1 MKVGIIGGSGLYN
14 LKELDKVKN
23 IQNDTPL
30 GKPSSD
36 FLTGEVHDIPLVF
49 IPRHGIGHVLLPT
62 EIPFRANIWGLKKL
76 GVTHLISVGAVG
88 SLKEEIIPGHIVFP
102 DQFIDLTRH
111 RTSTFFGNGV
121 VAHVQF
127 GDPVCPKLCEKLVK
141 AAQVVGAT
149 IHLGGT
155 YICMEGPAF
164 SSRAESLLYRSWG
177 ADVIGMTN
185 AQEAK
190 LAREA
195 EMAFASIA
203 LATDYDCWHPDHDA
217 VTVEQVS
224 KIMAQNTL
232 VAKEIIDEFA
242 IKFPQHREAC
252 SSGADTALDG
262 AIMSSLQSL
271 ATEELEKFTAI
282 AGRLLNEQE
291 GK

>member
-14 LKELDKVKN
+14 LKELEKIDNV
-23 IQNDTPL
+23 QLDTPF

-36 FLTGEVHDIPLVF
+36 FLTGEVHNIPVIF
-49 IPRHGIGHVLLPT
+49 IPRHGLGHVLLPT

-88 SLKEEIIPGHIVFP
+88 SLKEEIIPGHMVFP

-111 RTSTFFGNGV
+111 RISTFFGNGV

-127 GDPVCPKLCEKLVK
+127 GDPVCPKLSEKLVQ
-141 AAQVVGAT
+141 AAQAVGAT

-195 EMAFASIA
+195 EIAFASIA
-203 LATDYDCWHPDHDA
+203 LATDYDCWHVSESEVNVEDIIKVMHENVETARRIIVETLRNLPPDFPNSQQDA
-217 VTVEQVS
+217 LKFALITEKS
-224 KIMAQNTL
+224 KI
-232 VAKEIIDEFA
+232 
-242 IKFPQHREAC
+242 PQKTR
-252 SSGADTALDG
+252 SDLD
-262 AIMSSLQSL
+262 
-271 ATEELEKFTAI
+271 
-282 AGRLLNEQE
+282 LLLS
-291 GK
+291 KYFD

>member
-14 LKELDKVKN
+14 LKELDKVNN
-23 IQNDTPL
+23 IQIDTPF

-36 FLTGEVHDIPLVF
+36 FLTGEIHDIPVVF

-111 RTSTFFGNGV
+111 RTSTFFGNGI

-127 GDPVCPKLCEKLVK
+127 GDPVCPKLSEKLVQS
-141 AAQVVGAT
+141 AQTVGAS

-164 SSRAESLLYRSWG
+164 SSRAESMLYRSWG

-195 EMAFASIA
+195 EMSFASIA
-203 LATDYDCWHPDHDA
+203 LATDYDCWHVSESEVNVDDIIKVMHENVETARRIIVETMRNLTPDFPNSQQDA
-217 VTVEQVS
+217 LKFALLTEKS
-224 KIMAQNTL
+224 KI
-232 VAKEIIDEFA
+232 
-242 IKFPQHREAC
+242 PQKTRN
-252 SSGADTALDG
+252 DLDLF
-262 AIMSSLQSL
+262 ISRYLD
-271 ATEELEKFTAI
+271 
-282 AGRLLNEQE
+282 
-291 GK
+291 

>member
-14 LKELDKVKN
+14 LKELEKAEKVLL
-23 IQNDTPL
+23 DTPF
-30 GKPSSD
+30 GKPSSE
-36 FLTGEVHDIPLVF
+36 FLTGEVHNIQVIF
-49 IPRHGIGHVLLPT
+49 IPRHGLGHVLLPT

-88 SLKEEIIPGHIVFP
+88 SLKEEIIPGHMVFP

-127 GDPVCPKLCEKLVK
+127 GDPVCHKLCEKLVL
-141 AAQVVGAT
+141 AAQAVGET

-203 LATDYDCWHPDHDA
+203 LATDYDCWHVSESEVNVEDIIKVMHENVETARRIIVETLRNLPPDFPNSQQDA
-217 VTVEQVS
+217 LKFALITEKS
-224 KIMAQNTL
+224 KI
-232 VAKEIIDEFA
+232 
-242 IKFPQHREAC
+242 PQKTR
-252 SSGADTALDG
+252 SDLD
-262 AIMSSLQSL
+262 
-271 ATEELEKFTAI
+271 
-282 AGRLLNEQE
+282 LLL
-291 GK
+291 KKYLD

>member
-14 LKELDKVKN
+14 LNELEKVEK
-23 IQNDTPL
+23 IKIDTPF
-30 GKPSSD
+30 GKTSSD
-36 FLTGEVHDIPLVF
+36 FLTGEVYNIPVVF
-49 IPRHGIGHVLLPT
+49 IPRHGLGHVLLPT

-88 SLKEEIIPGHIVFP
+88 SLKEEIVPGHIVFP

-111 RTSTFFGNGV
+111 RNTTFFGNGI

-127 GDPVCPKLCEKLVK
+127 GDPVCPKFSEKLVH
-141 AAQVVGAT
+141 AAQKVGAN
-149 IHLGGT
+149 IHYGGT

-195 EMAFASIA
+195 EIAFASIA
-203 LATDYDCWHPDHDA
+203 LATDYDCWHVSESEVNVEDIIKVMHENVETARRIIVETLRNIPHDFPNSQQDA
-217 VTVEQVS
+217 LKFALITEKTKIPQKTRSDLDLLLS
-224 KIMAQNTL
+224 KY
-232 VAKEIIDEFA
+232 
-242 IKFPQHREAC
+242 
-252 SSGADTALDG
+252 LD
-262 AIMSSLQSL
+262 
-271 ATEELEKFTAI
+271 
-282 AGRLLNEQE
+282 
-291 GK
+291 

>member
-14 LKELDKVKN
+14 LKELEKVEKV
-23 IQNDTPL
+23 QLDTPF

-36 FLTGEVHDIPLVF
+36 FLTGEVHNIPVIF
-49 IPRHGIGHVLLPT
+49 IPRHGLGHVLLPT

-164 SSRAESLLYRSWG
+164 SSRAESLLYQSWG

-203 LATDYDCWHPDHDA
+203 LATDYDCWHISESEVNVEDIINVMHENVETARQIIVETLRNLPPDFPNSQQDA
-217 VTVEQVS
+217 LKFSLITEKS
-224 KIMAQNTL
+224 KISQKTRS
-232 VAKEIIDEFA
+232 D
-242 IKFPQHREAC
+242 
-252 SSGADTALDG
+252 LD
-262 AIMSSLQSL
+262 
-271 ATEELEKFTAI
+271 
-282 AGRLLNEQE
+282 LLLS
-291 GK
+291 KYLD

>member
-14 LKELDKVKN
+14 LKELDKVNN
-23 IQNDTPL
+23 IQMDTPF

-36 FLTGEVHDIPLVF
+36 FLTGEVYDIPVVF

-111 RTSTFFGNGV
+111 RTSTFFGNGI

-127 GDPVCPKLCEKLVK
+127 GEPVCPKLSEKLVQS
-141 AAQVVGAT
+141 AQTVGAS

-195 EMAFASIA
+195 EMSFASIA
-203 LATDYDCWHPDHDA
+203 LATDYDCWHVSESEVNVDDIIKVMHENVETARRIIVETMRNLTPDFPNSQQDA
-217 VTVEQVS
+217 LKFALLTEKS
-224 KIMAQNTL
+224 KI
-232 VAKEIIDEFA
+232 
-242 IKFPQHREAC
+242 PQKTRNN
-252 SSGADTALDG
+252 LDLF
-262 AIMSSLQSL
+262 ISRYLD
-271 ATEELEKFTAI
+271 
-282 AGRLLNEQE
+282 
-291 GK
+291 

>member
-14 LKELDKVKN
+14 LKELEKIDNV
-23 IQNDTPL
+23 QLDTPF

-36 FLTGEVHDIPLVF
+36 FLTGEVHDIPVIF
-49 IPRHGIGHVLLPT
+49 IPRHGLGHVLLPT

-88 SLKEEIIPGHIVFP
+88 SLKEEIIPGHMVFP

-111 RTSTFFGNGV
+111 RTSTFFGNGI

-127 GDPVCPKLCEKLVK
+127 GDPVCPKLSKKLVQS
-141 AAQVVGAT
+141 AQTVGAN

-155 YICMEGPAF
+155 YICIEGPAF

-203 LATDYDCWHPDHDA
+203 LATDYDCWHVSESEVNVEDIIKVMHENVETARRIIVETLRNLPPDFPNSQQDA
-217 VTVEQVS
+217 LKFSLITEKS
-224 KIMAQNTL
+224 KIPQKTR
-232 VAKEIIDEFA
+232 ID
-242 IKFPQHREAC
+242 
-252 SSGADTALDG
+252 LD
-262 AIMSSLQSL
+262 
-271 ATEELEKFTAI
+271 
-282 AGRLLNEQE
+282 LLLS
-291 GK
+291 KYLD

>member
-1 MKVGIIGGSGLYN
+1 MKIGIIGGSGLYN
-14 LKELDKVKN
+14 LKELEKVDKV
-23 IQNDTPL
+23 QLDTPF
-30 GKPSSD
+30 GEPSSD
-36 FLTGEVHDIPLVF
+36 FLTGEVHNIPVIF
-49 IPRHGIGHVLLPT
+49 IPRHGLGHVLLPT

-88 SLKEEIIPGHIVFP
+88 SLKEEIIPGHMVFP

-121 VAHVQF
+121 VGHVQF
-127 GDPVCPKLCEKLVK
+127 GDPVCPKLSETLVE
-141 AAQVVGAT
+141 AAQTVGAT

-203 LATDYDCWHPDHDA
+203 LATDYDCWHVSESEVNVEDIIKVMHENVETARRIIVETLRNLPPDFPNSQQDA
-217 VTVEQVS
+217 LKFALITEKS
-224 KIMAQNTL
+224 KI
-232 VAKEIIDEFA
+232 
-242 IKFPQHREAC
+242 PQKTR
-252 SSGADTALDG
+252 SDLD
-262 AIMSSLQSL
+262 
-271 ATEELEKFTAI
+271 
-282 AGRLLNEQE
+282 LLL
-291 GK
+291 KKYLD

>member
-14 LKELDKVKN
+14 LKELDKVNN
-23 IQNDTPL
+23 IQIDTPF

-36 FLTGEVHDIPLVF
+36 FLTGEVHDIPVVF

-111 RTSTFFGNGV
+111 RTSTFFGNGI

-127 GDPVCPKLCEKLVK
+127 GDPVCPKLSEKLVQS
-141 AAQVVGAT
+141 AQTVGAS

-195 EMAFASIA
+195 EMSFASIA
-203 LATDYDCWHPDHDA
+203 LATDYDCWHVSESEVNVDDIIKVMHENVETARRIIVETMRNLTPDFPNSQQDA
-217 VTVEQVS
+217 LKFALLTEKS
-224 KIMAQNTL
+224 KIPQKTR
-232 VAKEIIDEFA
+232 ID
-242 IKFPQHREAC
+242 
-252 SSGADTALDG
+252 LDLF
-262 AIMSSLQSL
+262 ISRYLD
-271 ATEELEKFTAI
+271 
-282 AGRLLNEQE
+282 
-291 GK
+291 

>member
-14 LKELDKVKN
+14 LKELDKVNN
-23 IQNDTPL
+23 IQIDTPF

-36 FLTGEVHDIPLVF
+36 FLTGELHDIPVVF

-127 GDPVCPKLCEKLVK
+127 GDPVCPKLSEKLVQSAK
-141 AAQVVGAT
+141 TVGAN

-195 EMAFASIA
+195 EIAFASIA
-203 LATDYDCWHPDHDA
+203 LATDYDCWHISESEVNVEDIIKVMHENVETARRIIVETLRNLPPDFPNSQQDA
-217 VTVEQVS
+217 LKFALITEKS
-224 KIMAQNTL
+224 KIPQKTR
-232 VAKEIIDEFA
+232 ID
-242 IKFPQHREAC
+242 
-252 SSGADTALDG
+252 LD
-262 AIMSSLQSL
+262 
-271 ATEELEKFTAI
+271 
-282 AGRLLNEQE
+282 LLLS
-291 GK
+291 KYLD

>member
-14 LKELDKVKN
+14 LKELEKVDKV
-23 IQNDTPL
+23 QLDTPF

-36 FLTGEVHDIPLVF
+36 FLTGEVHDIPVIF
-49 IPRHGIGHVLLPT
+49 IPRHGLGHVLLPT
-62 EIPFRANIWGLKKL
+62 EIPFRANIWCLKKL

-88 SLKEEIIPGHIVFP
+88 SLKEEIIPGHMVFP

-121 VAHVQF
+121 VGHVQF

-141 AAQVVGAT
+141 AAQTVGAT

-203 LATDYDCWHPDHDA
+203 LATDYDCWHVSESEVNVEDIIKVMHENVETARRIIVETLRNLPPDFPNSQQDA
-217 VTVEQVS
+217 LKFALITEKS
-224 KIMAQNTL
+224 KI
-232 VAKEIIDEFA
+232 
-242 IKFPQHREAC
+242 PQKTR
-252 SSGADTALDG
+252 SDLD
-262 AIMSSLQSL
+262 
-271 ATEELEKFTAI
+271 
-282 AGRLLNEQE
+282 LLLS
-291 GK
+291 KYLD

>member
-14 LKELDKVKN
+14 LKELEKVAKV
-23 IQNDTPL
+23 QLDTPF

-36 FLTGEVHDIPLVF
+36 FLTGEVHDIPVIF
-49 IPRHGIGHVLLPT
+49 IPRHGLGHVLLPT

-88 SLKEEIIPGHIVFP
+88 SLKEEIIPGHMVFP

-127 GDPVCPKLCEKLVK
+127 GDSVCHKLCEKLVQ
-141 AAQVVGAT
+141 AAQAVGAT

-203 LATDYDCWHPDHDA
+203 LATDYDCWHISESEVNVEDIIKVMHENVETARRIIVETLRNLPPDFPNSQQDA
-217 VTVEQVS
+217 LKFALITEKS
-224 KIMAQNTL
+224 KI
-232 VAKEIIDEFA
+232 
-242 IKFPQHREAC
+242 PQKTR
-252 SSGADTALDG
+252 SDLD
-262 AIMSSLQSL
+262 
-271 ATEELEKFTAI
+271 
-282 AGRLLNEQE
+282 LLLS
-291 GK
+291 KYLD

>member
-14 LKELDKVKN
+14 LKELDKVNN
-23 IQNDTPL
+23 IQIDTPF

-36 FLTGEVHDIPLVF
+36 FLTGEVHDIPVVF

-111 RTSTFFGNGV
+111 RTSTFFGNGI

-127 GDPVCPKLCEKLVK
+127 GDPVCPKLSEKLVQS
-141 AAQVVGAT
+141 AQTVGAS

-195 EMAFASIA
+195 EMSFASIA
-203 LATDYDCWHPDHDA
+203 LATDYDCWHVSESEVNVDDIIKVMHENVETARRIIVETMRNLTPDFPNPQQDA
-217 VTVEQVS
+217 LKFALLTDKS
-224 KIMAQNTL
+224 KI
-232 VAKEIIDEFA
+232 
-242 IKFPQHREAC
+242 PQKTRN
-252 SSGADTALDG
+252 DLDLF
-262 AIMSSLQSL
+262 ISRYLD
-271 ATEELEKFTAI
+271 
-282 AGRLLNEQE
+282 
-291 GK
+291 

>member
-14 LKELDKVKN
+14 LKELEKVDN
-23 IQNDTPL
+23 VQLDTPF

-36 FLTGEVHDIPLVF
+36 FLTGEVHNIPVIF
-49 IPRHGIGHVLLPT
+49 IPRHGLGHVLLPT

-88 SLKEEIIPGHIVFP
+88 SLKEEIIPGHMVFP

-121 VAHVQF
+121 VGHVQF
-127 GDPVCPKLCEKLVK
+127 GDPVCPKLSEKLVE
-141 AAQVVGAT
+141 AAQTVGAT

-203 LATDYDCWHPDHDA
+203 LATDYDCWHVSESEVNVEDIIKVMHENVETARRIIVETLCNLPPDFPNSQQDA
-217 VTVEQVS
+217 LKFALITEKS
-224 KIMAQNTL
+224 KI
-232 VAKEIIDEFA
+232 
-242 IKFPQHREAC
+242 PQKTR
-252 SSGADTALDG
+252 SDLD
-262 AIMSSLQSL
+262 
-271 ATEELEKFTAI
+271 
-282 AGRLLNEQE
+282 LLL
-291 GK
+291 KKYLD

>member
-14 LKELDKVKN
+14 LKELDKVNN
-23 IQNDTPL
+23 IQIDTPF

-36 FLTGEVHDIPLVF
+36 FLTGEVHDIPVVF

-111 RTSTFFGNGV
+111 RTSTFFGNGI

-127 GDPVCPKLCEKLVK
+127 GDPVCPKLSKKLVQS
-141 AAQVVGAT
+141 AQTVGAN

-155 YICMEGPAF
+155 YICIEGPAF

-195 EMAFASIA
+195 EMSFASIA
-203 LATDYDCWHPDHDA
+203 LATDYDCWHVSESEVNVDDIIKVMHENVETARRIIVETMRNLTPDFPNSQQDA
-217 VTVEQVS
+217 LKFALLTEKS
-224 KIMAQNTL
+224 KI
-232 VAKEIIDEFA
+232 
-242 IKFPQHREAC
+242 PQKTRN
-252 SSGADTALDG
+252 DLDLF
-262 AIMSSLQSL
+262 ISRYLD
-271 ATEELEKFTAI
+271 
-282 AGRLLNEQE
+282 
-291 GK
+291 

>member
-14 LKELDKVKN
+14 LKELEKIDNV
-23 IQNDTPL
+23 QLDTPF

-36 FLTGEVHDIPLVF
+36 FLTGEVHDTPVIF
-49 IPRHGIGHVLLPT
+49 IPRHGLGHVLLPS

-88 SLKEEIIPGHIVFP
+88 SLKEEIIPGHMVFP

-127 GDPVCPKLCEKLVK
+127 GDPVCPKLSEKLVQ
-141 AAQVVGAT
+141 AARAVGAT
-149 IHLGGT
+149 FHLGGT

-203 LATDYDCWHPDHDA
+203 LATDYDCWHISESEVNVEDIIKVMHENVETARRIIVETLRNLPPDFPNSQQDSLKFA
-217 VTVEQVS
+217 LITEKS
-224 KIMAQNTL
+224 KIPQ
-232 VAKEIIDEFA
+232 K
-242 IKFPQHREAC
+242 IK
-252 SSGADTALDG
+252 SDLD
-262 AIMSSLQSL
+262 
-271 ATEELEKFTAI
+271 
-282 AGRLLNEQE
+282 LLLSKYLN
-291 GK
+291 

>member
-14 LKELDKVKN
+14 LKELDKVNN
-23 IQNDTPL
+23 IQIDTPF

-36 FLTGEVHDIPLVF
+36 FLTGELHDIPVVF

-111 RTSTFFGNGV
+111 RTSTFFGNGI

-127 GDPVCPKLCEKLVK
+127 GDPVCPKLSEKLVQS
-141 AAQVVGAT
+141 ARTVGAS

-164 SSRAESLLYRSWG
+164 SSRAESMLYRSWG

-195 EMAFASIA
+195 EMSFASIA
-203 LATDYDCWHPDHDA
+203 LATDYDCWHVSESEVNVDDIIKVMHENVETARRIIVETMRNLTTDFPNYQQDA
-217 VTVEQVS
+217 LKFALLTEKS
-224 KIMAQNTL
+224 KI
-232 VAKEIIDEFA
+232 
-242 IKFPQHREAC
+242 PQKTRN
-252 SSGADTALDG
+252 DLDLF
-262 AIMSSLQSL
+262 ISRYLD
-271 ATEELEKFTAI
+271 
-282 AGRLLNEQE
+282 
-291 GK
+291 

>member
-14 LKELDKVKN
+14 LKELDKVNN
-23 IQNDTPL
+23 IQIDTPF

-36 FLTGEVHDIPLVF
+36 FLTGEVHDIPVVF

-111 RTSTFFGNGV
+111 RTSTFFGNGI

-127 GDPVCPKLCEKLVK
+127 GDPVCPKLSEKLVQSAK
-141 AAQVVGAT
+141 TVGAS

-195 EMAFASIA
+195 EMSFASIA
-203 LATDYDCWHPDHDA
+203 LATDYDCWHVSESEVNVDDIIKVMHENVETARRIIVETMRNLTPDFPNSQQDA
-217 VTVEQVS
+217 LKFALLTEKS
-224 KIMAQNTL
+224 KITQKTRN
-232 VAKEIIDEFA
+232 D
-242 IKFPQHREAC
+242 
-252 SSGADTALDG
+252 LDLF
-262 AIMSSLQSL
+262 ISRYLD
-271 ATEELEKFTAI
+271 
-282 AGRLLNEQE
+282 
-291 GK
+291 

>member
-14 LKELDKVKN
+14 LKELDKVNN
-23 IQNDTPL
+23 IQIDTPF
-30 GKPSSD
+30 GKPSSN
-36 FLTGEVHDIPLVF
+36 FLTGEVHDIPVVF

-102 DQFIDLTRH
+102 DQFIDLNRH
-111 RTSTFFGNGV
+111 RSSTFFGNGI

-127 GDPVCPKLCEKLVK
+127 GEPVCPKLSEKLVQS
-141 AAQVVGAT
+141 AQTVGAS

-195 EMAFASIA
+195 EMSFASIA
-203 LATDYDCWHPDHDA
+203 LATDYDCWHVSESEVNVDDIIKVMHENVETARRIIVETMRNLTPDFPNSQQDA
-217 VTVEQVS
+217 LKFALLTEKS
-224 KIMAQNTL
+224 KI
-232 VAKEIIDEFA
+232 
-242 IKFPQHREAC
+242 PQKTRN
-252 SSGADTALDG
+252 DLDLF
-262 AIMSSLQSL
+262 ISRYLD
-271 ATEELEKFTAI
+271 
-282 AGRLLNEQE
+282 
-291 GK
+291 

>member
-14 LKELDKVKN
+14 LKELEKVDN
-23 IQNDTPL
+23 IQLDTPF

-36 FLTGEVHDIPLVF
+36 FLTGEVHGIPVIF
-49 IPRHGIGHVLLPT
+49 IPRHGLGHVLLPT

-88 SLKEEIIPGHIVFP
+88 SLKEEIIPGHMVFP

-127 GDPVCPKLCEKLVK
+127 GDPVCSKLRKKLLQ
-141 AAQVVGAT
+141 AAQAVGAT

-164 SSRAESLLYRSWG
+164 SSRAESLLFRSWG

-195 EMAFASIA
+195 EIAFVSIA
-203 LATDYDCWHPDHDA
+203 LATDYDCWHISESEVNVEDIIKVMHENVETARRIIVETLRNLPPDFPNSQKDA
-217 VTVEQVS
+217 LKFSLITEKS
-224 KIMAQNTL
+224 KI
-232 VAKEIIDEFA
+232 
-242 IKFPQHREAC
+242 PQKTR
-252 SSGADTALDG
+252 SDLD
-262 AIMSSLQSL
+262 
-271 ATEELEKFTAI
+271 
-282 AGRLLNEQE
+282 LLLS
-291 GK
+291 KYLD

>member
-14 LKELDKVKN
+14 LKELDKVNN
-23 IQNDTPL
+23 IKIDTPF

-36 FLTGEVHDIPLVF
+36 FLTGEVHDIPVVF

-111 RTSTFFGNGV
+111 RTSTFFGNGI

-127 GDPVCPKLCEKLVK
+127 GDPVCPKLSEKLVQS
-141 AAQVVGAT
+141 AQTVGAS

-195 EMAFASIA
+195 EMSFASIA
-203 LATDYDCWHPDHDA
+203 LATDYDCWHVSESEVNVDDIIKVMHENVETARRIIVETMRILTPDFPNPQQDA
-217 VTVEQVS
+217 LKFALLTDKS
-224 KIMAQNTL
+224 KI
-232 VAKEIIDEFA
+232 
-242 IKFPQHREAC
+242 PQKTRN
-252 SSGADTALDG
+252 DLDLF
-262 AIMSSLQSL
+262 ISRYLD
-271 ATEELEKFTAI
+271 
-282 AGRLLNEQE
+282 
-291 GK
+291 

>member
-14 LKELDKVKN
+14 LKELEKVN
-23 IQNDTPL
+23 NVQLDTPF

-36 FLTGEVHDIPLVF
+36 LLTGEIHDIPVIF
-49 IPRHGIGHVLLPT
+49 IPRHGLGHVLLPT

-88 SLKEEIIPGHIVFP
+88 SLKEEIIPGHMVFP

-121 VAHVQF
+121 VGHVQF
-127 GDPVCPKLCEKLVK
+127 GDPVCPKLCEKLVL
-141 AAQVVGAT
+141 AAQTVGAT

-203 LATDYDCWHPDHDA
+203 LATDYDCWHVSESEVNVEDIIKVMHDNVETARRIIVETLRNLQPDFPNSQQDA
-217 VTVEQVS
+217 LKFALITEKS
-224 KIMAQNTL
+224 KI
-232 VAKEIIDEFA
+232 
-242 IKFPQHREAC
+242 PQKTR
-252 SSGADTALDG
+252 SDLD
-262 AIMSSLQSL
+262 L
-271 ATEELEKFTAI
+271 
-282 AGRLLNEQE
+282 LLN
-291 GK
+291 KYLD

>member
-14 LKELDKVKN
+14 LKELEKIDNV
-23 IQNDTPL
+23 QLDTPF

-36 FLTGEVHDIPLVF
+36 FLTGEVHDIPVIF
-49 IPRHGIGHVLLPT
+49 IPRHGLGHVLLPT

-88 SLKEEIIPGHIVFP
+88 SLKEEIIPGHMVFP

-127 GDPVCPKLCEKLVK
+127 GDPVCPKLSEKLVQ
-141 AAQVVGAT
+141 AAQAVGAT

-203 LATDYDCWHPDHDA
+203 LATDYDCWHISESEVNVEDIIKVMHENVETARRIIVETLRNLPPDFPNSQQDA
-217 VTVEQVS
+217 LKFSLITEKS
-224 KIMAQNTL
+224 KI
-232 VAKEIIDEFA
+232 
-242 IKFPQHREAC
+242 PQKTR
-252 SSGADTALDG
+252 SDLD
-262 AIMSSLQSL
+262 
-271 ATEELEKFTAI
+271 
-282 AGRLLNEQE
+282 LLLS
-291 GK
+291 KYLD

>member
-14 LKELDKVKN
+14 LKELDKVNN
-23 IQNDTPL
+23 IQMDTPF

-36 FLTGEVHDIPLVF
+36 FLTGEVYDIPVVF

-111 RTSTFFGNGV
+111 RTSTFFGNGI

-127 GDPVCPKLCEKLVK
+127 GDPVCPKLSEQLVQS
-141 AAQVVGAT
+141 AQTVGAS
-149 IHLGGT
+149 IHLEGT

-195 EMAFASIA
+195 EMSFASIA
-203 LATDYDCWHPDHDA
+203 LATDYDCWHVSESEVNVDDIIKVMHENVETARRIIVETMRNLTPDFPNPQQDA
-217 VTVEQVS
+217 LKFALLTDKS
-224 KIMAQNTL
+224 KI
-232 VAKEIIDEFA
+232 
-242 IKFPQHREAC
+242 PQKTRN
-252 SSGADTALDG
+252 DLDLF
-262 AIMSSLQSL
+262 ISKYLD
-271 ATEELEKFTAI
+271 
-282 AGRLLNEQE
+282 
-291 GK
+291 

>member
-14 LKELDKVKN
+14 LKELDKVNN
-23 IQNDTPL
+23 IQIDTPF

-36 FLTGEVHDIPLVF
+36 FLTGEVHDIPVVF

-111 RTSTFFGNGV
+111 RTSTFFGNGI

-127 GDPVCPKLCEKLVK
+127 GDPVCPKLSKKLVQS
-141 AAQVVGAT
+141 AQTVGAN

-155 YICMEGPAF
+155 YICIEGPAF

-195 EMAFASIA
+195 EMSFASIA
-203 LATDYDCWHPDHDA
+203 LATDYDCWHISESEVNVDDIIKVMHENVETARRIIVETMRNLTPDFPNSQQDA
-217 VTVEQVS
+217 LKFALLTEKS
-224 KIMAQNTL
+224 KI
-232 VAKEIIDEFA
+232 
-242 IKFPQHREAC
+242 PQKTRN
-252 SSGADTALDG
+252 DLDLF
-262 AIMSSLQSL
+262 ISKYLD
-271 ATEELEKFTAI
+271 
-282 AGRLLNEQE
+282 
-291 GK
+291 